1 MELDK
6 NTRSVFLLKYNL
18 TLCIKGRRSVIEESI
33 SENLKKLFIDISS
46 KYGVT
51 LISWHYEVD
60 YIYLSFKAK
69 PNTEISKMINA
80 YKSASSRKIKNAFPK
95 LRELLWNEFFW
106 SRSYCLT
113 TFGYDSLEI
122 VNKYIESQVKL

>member
-1 MELDK
+1 MDLDK

-18 TLCIKGRRSVIEESI
+18 TLCIKGRRNIIEESI

-80 YKSASSRKIKNAFPK
+80 YKSASSRKIKNTFPK

-113 TFGYDSLEI
+113 TFGCDSLEI